1 MKKLIIACLAI
12 LFAFGLFTAC
22 KTSNSQSNTVK
33 ESESLQSNLS
43 SQIDKSSSLNTSIEN
58 ETTEKVNKSEI
69 EIPIIKLNGDET
81 GELVKF
87 KINTP
92 NLEIEKNEILIDGN
106 QVAKVL
112 FSYQLDEREP
122 LEKELQL
129 KFADAV
135 ATGDIAEENLTAT
148 YYHTQSEKEEGGVT
162 AKYNEIN
169 YYIYKENYIVD
180 VVFYPTMGT
189 GIKTQREEFEKIL
202 SSIEVV
208 ESSK

>member
-33 ESESLQSNLS
+33 ESDSLQSNLS

-69 EIPIIKLNGDET
+69 ET
-81 GELVKF
+81 GQLVKL

-92 NLEIEKNEILIDGN
+92 NLEIKKNEILIDGN

-112 FSYQLDEREP
+112 FSYQIDERAP

-162 AKYNEIN
+162 AKYNEVN
-169 YYIYKENYIVD
+169 YYIYKENYIVAI
-180 VVFYPTMGT
+180 VFYPTMGT
-189 GIKTQREEFEKIL
+189 GIKTQREKFEKIL

-208 ESSK
+208 EFSK

>member
-1 MKKLIIACLAI
+1 MRKLIIACLAI

-22 KTSNSQSNTVK
+22 KTSNSQPNTVK

-43 SQIDKSSSLNTSIEN
+43 SQIDKSSSLNTS
-58 ETTEKVNKSEI
+58 TEKVNKSEI

-81 GELVKF
+81 GEFVKF

-106 QVAKVL
+106 RIAKVL
-112 FSYQLDEREP
+112 FSYQIDEKEP

-135 ATGDIAEENLTAT
+135 ARGDIAEENLTAT

-162 AKYNEIN
+162 AKYNEIH
-169 YYIYKENYIVD
+169 YYIYKENYIVA

-208 ESSK
+208 ASSK